1 MKPAIGEKYT
11 TDKNLE
17 SMETDWVK
25 IYTARQSYEA
35 ALIQGML
42 KEYGIESVM
51 MNRQDSE
58 FLVGEIHL
66 YVHRSDAEE
75 AIRLIEQTREE

>member
-1 MKPAIGEKYT
+1 
-11 TDKNLE
+11 
-17 SMETDWVK
+17 METDWVK
-25 IYTARQSYEA
+25 IYTTKQSYEA

-42 KEYGIESVM
+42 KEHGIESII

-66 YVHRSDAEE
+66 YVYRSDAEE
-75 AIRLIEQTREE
+75 ARKLIEKTREE

>member
-1 MKPAIGEKYT
+1 
-11 TDKNLE
+11 
-17 SMETDWVK
+17 METEWVK
-25 IYTARQSYEA
+25 IYSTRQSYEA

-42 KEYGIESVM
+42 KEHGIESVI

-66 YVHRSDAEE
+66 YVYQSDAEQ
-75 AIRLIEQTREE
+75 ARKLIEETREK

>member
-1 MKPAIGEKYT
+1 
-11 TDKNLE
+11 
-17 SMETDWVK
+17 METDWVK
-25 IYTARQSYEA
+25 IYTTRQSYEA

-75 AIRLIEQTREE
+75 AIRLIEATREE